1 MLPIIR
7 RGRLFL
13 ALRPT
18 DMRRGIDSL
27 SSQVLQEMGEDPYR
41 GDCFL
46 FLGRD
51 RRRLKVLVWED
62 GGFWLCLKRLVQGT
76 FPVPAGWG
84 ATAGESAA
92 GAKVDMSESQI
103 TAMLEGIEVQEI
115 RRRKRFRRQ

>member
-18 DMRRGIDSL
+18 DMRRGIDLL

-84 ATAGESAA
+84 SAGESS
-92 GAKVDMSESQI
+92 GPSAKVDRPESQI
-103 TAMLEGIEVQEI
+103 TAMLEGVEVQEV
-115 RRRKRFRRQ
+115 RRRKRYQRP

>member
-27 SSQVLQEMGEDPYR
+27 SSQVLHEMKEDPYR

-76 FPVPAGWG
+76 FPVPAAWG
-84 ATAGESAA
+84 SADGSGPSA
-92 GAKVDMSESQI
+92 RVDMSESQI
-103 TAMLEGIEVQEI
+103 SAMLEGVEVQEV
-115 RRRKRFRRQ
+115 RRRKRYQRP